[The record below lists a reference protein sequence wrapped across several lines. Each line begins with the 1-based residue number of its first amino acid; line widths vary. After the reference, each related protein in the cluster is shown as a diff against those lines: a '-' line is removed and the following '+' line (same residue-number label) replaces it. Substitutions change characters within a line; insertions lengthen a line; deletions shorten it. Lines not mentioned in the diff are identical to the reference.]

1 MNTSSIMRGDWLFYK
16 GRFNAFP
23 FKVEQI
29 TKKKIGYHVLPNE
42 NRIYYLRPNEVF
54 PIPLTEEILER
65 NGFKY
70 NKDETEGTMQ
80 QVYKHYTKFFDF
92 PLGRGFYIEH
102 DTIDNIFWITDHIW
116 VKFQYVHEL
125 QQVIKKCGINKEI
138 IL

>member
-42 NRIYYLRPNEVF
+42 NRMYYLRPNEVF
-54 PIPLTEEILER
+54 PIPLTEEILTR
-65 NGFKY
+65 NFPNHK
-70 NKDETEGTMQ
+70 EI
-80 QVYKHYTKFFDF
+80 VWF
-92 PLGRGFYIEH
+92 PL
-102 DTIDNIFWITDHIW
+102 DTLTGYFNIYWKHPSFGDGEIRLNI
-116 VKFQYVHEL
+116 QYVHEL
-125 QQVIKKCGINKEI
+125 QHILKMCGINKEI

>member
-1 MNTSSIMRGDWLFYK
+1 MRLTDTIMRGDWLFYK

-54 PIPLTEEILER
+54 PIPLTEEIL
-65 NGFKY
+65 
-70 NKDETEGTMQ
+70 
-80 QVYKHYTKFFDF
+80 TKNFPNHKEIVWF
-92 PLGRGFYIEH
+92 PL
-102 DTIDNIFWITDHIW
+102 DTKPGYFNIYWEYPSFGDGEIRLNI
-116 VKFQYVHEL
+116 QYVHEL
-125 QQVIKKCGINKEI
+125 QRILKMCGINKEI

>member
-1 MNTSSIMRGDWLFYK
+1 MNTSEIMRGDLFYYK
-16 GRFNAFP
+16 GRWNAFP
-23 FKVEQI
+23 FKVEGVI
-29 TKKKIGYHVLPNE
+29 EKKIGYYPLPDNK
-42 NRIYYLRPNEVF
+42 RMYYLDQEECY
-54 PIPLTEEILER
+54 PIPLTEEILEK

-125 QQVIKKCGINKEI
+125 QQILKKCGINKEI